1 MLGAVSPPGGDFSE
15 PVTTYTLRFI
25 GTFWA
30 LDSSLAQRRH
40 FPAINWLRSFTRYL
54 EISAEWW
61 SQYDKDWL
69 SNRAKA
75 MSILEE
81 AAQIEETA
89 RIIGEKSLPD
99 DQRLVL
105 LVAELLREGFLVQA
119 AYHEIDTYCEAEK
132 QTKLLRIIIEF
143 NKMVEGLVKQSV
155 PIEKVR
161 ELPIVTEIMRLK
173 ERKGS
178 ESIDLARQELV
189 KQVGEL
195 AKTYGVS

>member
-1 MLGAVSPPGGDFSE
+1 
-15 PVTTYTLRFI
+15 
-25 GTFWA
+25 
-30 LDSSLAQRRH
+30 
-40 FPAINWLRSFTRYL
+40 
-54 EISAEWW
+54 
-61 SQYDKDWL
+61 
-69 SNRAKA
+69 

-81 AAQIEETA
+81 AAEIEETA

-99 DQRLVL
+99 EQRLVL

-119 AYHEIDTYCEAEK
+119 AYHEIDTYCDAEK
-132 QTKLLRIIIEF
+132 QTKLLRI
-143 NKMVEGLVKQSV
+143 MVEFEHEVERLVKQGV

-161 ELPIVTEIMRLK
+161 ELQIVTEMMRLK

-178 ESIDLARQELV
+178 EPIDKAMQDMV

>member
-1 MLGAVSPPGGDFSE
+1 
-15 PVTTYTLRFI
+15 
-25 GTFWA
+25 
-30 LDSSLAQRRH
+30 
-40 FPAINWLRSFTRYL
+40 
-54 EISAEWW
+54 
-61 SQYDKDWL
+61 
-69 SNRAKA
+69 

-105 LVAELLREGFLVQA
+105 LIAELLREGFLVQSS
-119 AYHEIDTYCEAEK
+119 YHEIDTYCDADK

-143 NKMVEGLVKQSV
+143 NQTVEGLVKQGV

-161 ELPIVTEIMRLK
+161 ELPIVTEMQRLK
-173 ERKGS
+173 ERKGA
-178 ESIDLARQELV
+178 EPIAQAKQEMV
-189 KQVGEL
+189 KQVAAL